1 MKECGQIVLGENDVE
16 NESWVDQINERT
28 GRSGKS
34 ALFRNLTREIN
45 FKVCMFNCYLCFKV

>member
-1 MKECGQIVLGENDVE
+1 MKECGQIVLGEN
-16 NESWVDQINERT
+16 ESWEDQINERT

-34 ALFRNLTREIN
+34 ALFRKLTREIN